1 MEPDLQPAVAG
12 VVPGLEMKLGAAE
25 MDLEEAAVTS
35 AGLERP
41 EVVGE
46 LRLDAFAQPG
56 EEVAWGQRGRA
67 CQRLRIYLVKLG
79 AVAYIPTVTEN
90 EGGNRERS
98 FDIYSRLLK
107 DRIILIGR
115 PIDDVVA
122 NLVVAQ
128 LIYLAADDPEKE
140 IQIYVNSPGGAV
152 SAGFAIYD
160 TMQYVQAPIST
171 VCIGRAASFG
181 TVVLMAGAKGRR
193 FSLPSATIHMHQPL
207 IGGKG
212 LQGQASDLDIH
223 AREIVRIRG
232 VLNELIAKHTGQ
244 ALERVER
251 DTDRD
256 FFLTPEEAVDYGL
269 IDGLIQQTPVPV
281 LAATH

>member
-1 MEPDLQPAVAG
+1 M
-12 VVPGLEMKLGAAE
+12 
-25 MDLEEAAVTS
+25 
-35 AGLERP
+35 
-41 EVVGE
+41 
-46 LRLDAFAQPG
+46 
-56 EEVAWGQRGRA
+56 
-67 CQRLRIYLVKLG
+67 
-79 AVAYIPTVTEN
+79 AYIPTVTEN

-128 LIYLAADDPEKE
+128 LIYLSADDPEKE

-160 TMQYVQAPIST
+160 TMQYVQSPIST

-181 TVVLMAGAKGRR
+181 TVVLMAGSKGRR

-223 AREIVRIRG
+223 AREIVRIRT

-244 ALERVER
+244 PLERVER

-256 FFLTPEEAVDYGL
+256 FFLTPEEAIDYGL

-281 LAATH
+281 LAATR

>member
-1 MEPDLQPAVAG
+1 VA
-12 VVPGLEMKLGAAE
+12 
-25 MDLEEAAVTS
+25 
-35 AGLERP
+35 
-41 EVVGE
+41 
-46 LRLDAFAQPG
+46 F
-56 EEVAWGQRGRA
+56 
-67 CQRLRIYLVKLG
+67 
-79 AVAYIPTVTEN
+79 IPTVTEN

-160 TMQYVQAPIST
+160 TMQYVQSPIST

-193 FSLPSATIHMHQPL
+193 LSLPSATIHMHQPL

-223 AREIVRIRG
+223 AREIVRIRA

-244 ALERVER
+244 PLERVER

-256 FFLTPEEAVDYGL
+256 FFLTPEEAVEYGL
-269 IDGLIQQTPVPV
+269 IDGIIQQTPVPV
-281 LAATH
+281 LAATATR

>member
-1 MEPDLQPAVAG
+1 L
-12 VVPGLEMKLGAAE
+12 
-25 MDLEEAAVTS
+25 
-35 AGLERP
+35 
-41 EVVGE
+41 
-46 LRLDAFAQPG
+46 
-56 EEVAWGQRGRA
+56 
-67 CQRLRIYLVKLG
+67 
-79 AVAYIPTVTEN
+79 AYIPTVVEN
-90 EGGNRERS
+90 EGGNRERT

-107 DRIILIGR
+107 DRIIIIGR

-128 LIYLAADDPEKE
+128 LMYLAADAPDKE

-152 SAGFAIYD
+152 TAGLAIYD
-160 TMQYVQAPIST
+160 TMQYVRAPIST

-181 TVVLMAGAKGRR
+181 TVILMAGAEGKR
-193 FSLPSATIHMHQPL
+193 FSLPNSNIHMHQPL

-223 AREIVRIRG
+223 AREILRIRS

-244 ALERVER
+244 PLARVER

-256 FFLTPEEAVDYGL
+256 FFLNPQEAVEYGL
-269 IDGLIQQTPVPV
+269 IDGIIAETPVPV
-281 LAATH
+281 LAAAARG

>member
-1 MEPDLQPAVAG
+1 
-12 VVPGLEMKLGAAE
+12 
-25 MDLEEAAVTS
+25 
-35 AGLERP
+35 
-41 EVVGE
+41 
-46 LRLDAFAQPG
+46 
-56 EEVAWGQRGRA
+56 
-67 CQRLRIYLVKLG
+67 
-79 AVAYIPTVTEN
+79 VAYIPTVTEN

-160 TMQYVQAPIST
+160 TMQYIQSPVST

-223 AREIVRIRG
+223 AREIVRIRT

-244 ALERVER
+244 PLERVER

-256 FFLTPEEAVDYGL
+256 FFLNPEEAVEYGL

-281 LAATH
+281 LAATR